1 MIKRFM
7 KELEF
12 YPINCVLI
20 SIPNG
25 YGVHAHSRAHHT
37 LTLDYKSH
45 QITNEKKNDQDVLCA
60 GRVFLFDT
68 L

>member
-12 YPINCVLI
+12 YPIYCDCVNIHPQWL
-20 SIPNG
+20 G
-25 YGVHAHSRAHHT
+25 CTHSRAHHT